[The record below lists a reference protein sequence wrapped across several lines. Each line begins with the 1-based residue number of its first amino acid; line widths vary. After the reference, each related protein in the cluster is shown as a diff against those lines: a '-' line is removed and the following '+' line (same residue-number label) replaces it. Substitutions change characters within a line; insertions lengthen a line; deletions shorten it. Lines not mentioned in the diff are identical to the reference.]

1 MAFTGSFEVSQT
13 SDVTSLVVTDT
24 SSYSSEG
31 QGTFSG
37 RRIYLY
43 KVDTTTLVPSGTTTT
58 YIDFPFSAG
67 ASITIT
73 GVLNTDYSLSVN
85 VVWLSNAPQPG
96 SVYTATEVVTFLN
109 YINDFL
115 YGKVQQL
122 AANPALVN
130 DTNWY
135 SSLTKIYNEKEN
147 AGQATL
153 YDDQFAAQSAI
164 SRAFYLINN
173 ESMFF

>member
-1 MAFTGSFEVSQT
+1 MAFTGSFTVTQT
-13 SDVTSLVVTDT
+13 SDITSLVITDI

-37 RRIYLY
+37 RQIRLY
-43 KVDTTTLVPSGTTTT
+43 KIDTTTLVPSGTTTS

-67 ASITIT
+67 SSITIT
-73 GVLNTDYSLSVN
+73 GVLLTDYSLSAN
-85 VVWLSNAPQPG
+85 VVWLSNNPQPG

-109 YINDFL
+109 YINDFI

-122 AANPALVN
+122 AASPSLLN
-130 DTNWY
+130 DTQWQN
-135 SSLTKIYNEKEN
+135 SMKIMYNEKEN
-147 AGQATL
+147 AEQASL

-164 SRAFYLINN
+164 NRAFQLINN
-173 ESMFF
+173 DNLYF

>member
-1 MAFTGSFEVSQT
+1 MAFTGTFTVTQT
-13 SDVTSLVVTDT
+13 SDITSLVVNDT
-24 SSYSSEG
+24 SSYVGEG

-43 KVDTTTLVPSGTTTT
+43 KIDTATLVPEGTATA
-58 YIDFPFSAG
+58 YVDFPFSAG
-67 ASITIT
+67 SSITIT
-73 GVLNTDYSLSVN
+73 GVLLTDYSLSVN

-96 SVYTATEVVTFLN
+96 STYTATEVVTFLN

-122 AANPALVN
+122 AASPSLLN
-130 DTNWY
+130 DTNWQD
-135 SSLTKIYNEKEN
+135 SMQIMYNEKEN
-147 AGQATL
+147 AEQATL

-164 SRAFYLINN
+164 GRAFYLINN
-173 ESMFF
+173 ENKFF

>member
-1 MAFTGSFEVSQT
+1 MFTGTFTVTQT
-13 SDVTSLVVTDT
+13 SDITSLVINDT
-24 SSYSSEG
+24 SSYSGEG

-37 RRIYLY
+37 RRVYLF
-43 KVDTTTLVPSGTTTT
+43 KVDTTTLVPSGTPTA

-67 ASITIT
+67 SSITIT
-73 GVLNTDYSLSVN
+73 GVLNTDYSLSAN
-85 VVWLSNAPQPG
+85 VVWLSNSPQVG
-96 SVYTATEVVTFLN
+96 STYTATEVITFLN

-122 AANPALVN
+122 AANTTLLN

-135 SSLTKIYNEKEN
+135 SSLTKVYNEKEN
-147 AGQATL
+147 AEQGTL

-173 ESMFF
+173 ESLFF

>member
-1 MAFTGSFEVSQT
+1 MAFTGSFEITQT
-13 SDVTSLVVTDT
+13 SDITSLVVTDT

-37 RRIYLY
+37 RQIRLY
-43 KVDTTTLVPSGTTTT
+43 KIDTTTLVPSGTTTT

-73 GVLNTDYSLSVN
+73 GVLNTDYSLSAN
-85 VVWLSNAPQPG
+85 VVWLSNSPQPG
-96 SVYTATEVVTFLN
+96 STYTATEVVTFLN

-122 AANPALVN
+122 AASPSLLN
-130 DTNWY
+130 DNGWY
-135 SSLTKIYNEKEN
+135 TYLTKVYNEKEN
-147 AGQATL
+147 AQQATL
-153 YDDQFAAQSAI
+153 YADQFAAQSAI
-164 SRAFYLINN
+164 NRAFYIINH

>member
-1 MAFTGSFEVSQT
+1 MAFTGSFEVTQT
-13 SDVTSLVVTDT
+13 SDITSLVVTDL

-31 QGTFSG
+31 QGAFST
-37 RRIYLY
+37 RRVYLY
-43 KVDTTTLVPSGTTTT
+43 KIDTTTLVPDGTSTA
-58 YIDFPFSAG
+58 YVDFPFSAG
-67 ASITIT
+67 NSITIT
-73 GVLNTDYSLSVN
+73 GVLLTDYSLSAN

-109 YINDFL
+109 YINDFI

-122 AANPALVN
+122 AASPSLLN
-130 DTNWY
+130 DTQWQDGMQVM
-135 SSLTKIYNEKEN
+135 YNEKEN
-147 AGQATL
+147 AEQATL

-173 ESMFF
+173 ENMFF

>member
-1 MAFTGSFEVSQT
+1 MAFTGAFTVTQT
-13 SDVTSLVVTDT
+13 SDITSLVINDT

-37 RRIYLY
+37 RRIRLY

-58 YIDFPFSAG
+58 YIDFPFTAG
-67 ASITIT
+67 NSITIT
-73 GVLNTDYSLSVN
+73 GVLLTDYSISAN
-85 VVWLSNAPQPG
+85 VEWLSNSPQPG
-96 SVYTATEVVTFLN
+96 SVYVATEVVTFLN

-122 AANPALVN
+122 AANTTLVN

-135 SSLTKIYNEKEN
+135 SSLTKVYNEKEN
-147 AGQATL
+147 AEQATL
-153 YDDQFAAQSAI
+153 YEDQFAASSAI
-164 SRAFYLINN
+164 LRAFYIINN
-173 ESMFF
+173 ENIFF

>member
-1 MAFTGSFEVSQT
+1 MAFTGSFTVTQT
-13 SDVTSLVVTDT
+13 SDITSLVITDI

-37 RRIYLY
+37 RQIRLY
-43 KVDTTTLVPSGTTTT
+43 KIDTTTLVPSGTTTS

-67 ASITIT
+67 SSITIT
-73 GVLNTDYSLSVN
+73 GVLLTDYSLSAN
-85 VVWLSNAPQPG
+85 VVWLSNNPQPG

-109 YINDFL
+109 YINDFI

-122 AANPALVN
+122 AASPSLLN
-130 DTNWY
+130 DTQWQN
-135 SSLTKIYNEKEN
+135 SMKIMYNEKEN
-147 AGQATL
+147 AEQATL

-164 SRAFYLINN
+164 NRAFQLINN
-173 ESMFF
+173 DNLYF

>member
-1 MAFTGSFEVSQT
+1 MAFTGTSTVTQT
-13 SDVTSLVVTDT
+13 SDITSLVITDT
-24 SSYSSEG
+24 SSYSSEA

-37 RRIYLY
+37 RRIYLF
-43 KVDTTTLVPSGTTTT
+43 KVDATTLIPDGNPTA
-58 YIDFPFSAG
+58 YIDFPFSFG

-96 SVYTATEVVTFLN
+96 SIYTATEVVTFLN

-122 AANPALVN
+122 AANTTLVN
-130 DTNWY
+130 ATNWY
-135 SSLTKIYNEKEN
+135 NSLTKVYNEKEN
-147 AGQATL
+147 ATQATL
-153 YDDQFAAQSAI
+153 FDDQFAAQSAI
-164 SRAFYLINN
+164 NRAFNLINH
-173 ESMFF
+173 ESLFF